1 MGYKISIFF
10 LGMKTTKQLFLL
22 CIMALC
28 IQQAFMKKVD
38 KKRKLIEWPAWAQVG
53 GCLGSAGCAAIVM
66 ASCSAETIATG
77 PAGIA
82 ACAGT
87 LTAAGAAGC
96 KDALMSCS
104 GKRRL
109 AFMKVLEKAKERRA
123 LEWPAWAQVGGCLGS
138 AGCSAI
144 VMGSCSAET
153 VAAGP

>member
-1 MGYKISIFF
+1 
-10 LGMKTTKQLFLL
+10 
-22 CIMALC
+22 
-28 IQQAFMKKVD
+28 MKKRRTLD
-38 KKRKLIEWPAWAQVG
+38 WPPWAQVG

-77 PAGIA
+77 AAGIA

-96 KDALMSCS
+96 KDAPQSCS

-123 LEWPAWAQVGGCLGS
+123 MEWPTWAQAGGCLGS
-138 AGCSAI
+138 AGCAAI

-153 VAAGP
+153 VAGGPAGVAACAGTLAAAGAAGCKDALQSCSGKRRLAFMKV

>member
-1 MGYKISIFF
+1 MSCSGKRR
-10 LGMKTTKQLFLL
+10 L
-22 CIMALC
+22 
-28 IQQAFMKKVD
+28 AFMKTLEKG
-38 KKRKLIEWPAWAQVG
+38 KNQLSRRAMEWPPWAQVG

-109 AFMKVLEKAKERRA
+109 AFMKTLEKGKNQLSRRA
-123 LEWPAWAQVGGCLGS
+123 MEW
-138 AGCSAI
+138 
-144 VMGSCSAET
+144 
-153 VAAGP
+153 